1 MTEAIEGARPLSA
14 DPAAGTDAAP
24 AAGTDAADAS
34 VNELIP
40 AVIVDRPQREVW
52 TNVGHPFATG
62 LVLTIGALAAIA
74 LGVAFVNLS
83 TIVIYI
89 VMALFVALALDPV
102 VKRLERRNV
111 SRPWGIVIVYGTFG
125 ILLVL
130 VLWFLI
136 PALFSQGQEL
146 IKNIPSLVAEFQK
159 SDFYKWLQDT
169 FGSQAGT
176 MLKQVQAFF
185 TNPSNL
191 AAIGGGI
198 VKVGVNIGLAIS
210 GLLIILVLSL
220 YFLAGL
226 PAMKVA
232 FAQLTPAHSRPTVTS
247 LTNQITDSIGGY
259 LTGMVIL
266 AFFNSVVGLI
276 LHLVLGLPFPFLMAV
291 AAFCIT
297 LIPLIGSV
305 CYWVFATVVALFS
318 DPVAALIFAI
328 VYLIYIQ
335 VEAYVLTPRVMN
347 KTVSVP
353 GALVVIGAL
362 VGGTL
367 LGLLGALVAI
377 PVTASILLIIKQIF
391 IPRQDRKVK
400 T

>member
-1 MTEAIEGARPLSA
+1 MTEAVEGARPLSVDA
-14 DPAAGTDAAP
+14 AAGTDAAVV
-24 AAGTDAADAS
+24 D
-34 VNELIP
+34 NEIIP
-40 AVIVDRPQREVW
+40 PVIVDRPQREVW
-52 TNVGHPFATG
+52 ANVGHPFATG
-62 LVLTIGALAAIA
+62 LILTIGGLTALA
-74 LGVAFVNLS
+74 LGIAFVNLS
-83 TIVIYI
+83 TIVIYV

-102 VKRLERRNV
+102 VKRLERHNV
-111 SRPWGIVIVYGTFG
+111 ARPWGIVIVYGSFG
-125 ILLVL
+125 IVL
-130 VLWFLI
+130 IGVLWFLI
-136 PALFSQGQEL
+136 PALFTQAQAL
-146 IKNIPSLVAEFQK
+146 VQNIPSLIGQFEN
-159 SDFYKWLQDT
+159 SDFYAWVQST
-169 FGSQAGT
+169 FGAQAGT
-176 MLKQVQAFF
+176 ILTQVQTFL
-185 TNPSNL
+185 TNPANL
-191 AAIGGGI
+191 ATIGGGI
-198 VKVGVNIGLAIS
+198 LRLGVSVGVAIS

-259 LTGMVIL
+259 LTGMVVL
-266 AFFNSVVGLI
+266 AFFNSVVGLV
-276 LHLVLGLPFPFLMAV
+276 LHLVLELPFPFLMAV

-305 CYWVFATVVALFS
+305 CYLIFASVLALFS
-318 DPVAALIFAI
+318 DPTAALIFAI

-391 IPRQDRKVK
+391 IPRQDRKIR

>member
-1 MTEAIEGARPLSA
+1 MTDAIEGARPLSV
-14 DPAAGTDAAP
+14 DAS
-24 AAGTDAADAS
+24 AGTDAADAA
-34 VNELIP
+34 VPNEIIP
-40 AVIVDRPQREVW
+40 AVIDDSPQPQVW
-52 TNVGHPFATG
+52 ANIGRPFATG
-62 LVLTIGALAAIA
+62 LVLTIGGLVAIGI
-74 LGVAFVNLS
+74 GVAFINLS
-83 TIVIYI
+83 TIVFYI
-89 VMALFVALALDPV
+89 IMALFFALALDPV
-102 VKRLERRNV
+102 VKRLERHGIARA
-111 SRPWGIVIVYGTFG
+111 WGIVIVYGIFG
-125 ILLVL
+125 IILIAA
-130 VLWFLI
+130 LWFLI
-136 PALFSQGQEL
+136 PALFTQMQTV
-146 IKNIPSLVAEFQK
+146 IKNLPQTITDAENSQFA
-159 SDFYKWLQDT
+159 KWMEST
-169 FGSQAGT
+169 FGTQTGQI
-176 MLKQVQAFF
+176 LDQVEAFF
-185 TNPSNL
+185 SNPSNL

-198 VKVGVNIGLAIS
+198 VKVGVGIGLAIS
-210 GLLIILVLSL
+210 GGLIILVLSL
-220 YFLAGL
+220 YFLGGL

-291 AAFCIT
+291 AAFLIT

-305 CYWVFATVVALFS
+305 CYLIFATVIALFTS
-318 DPVAALIFAI
+318 PVDALIFGV

-335 VEAYVLTPRVMN
+335 IEAYLLTPRVMN

-367 LGLLGALVAI
+367 FGLLGALVAI

-391 IPRQDRKVK
+391 IPRQDAK
-400 T
+400 TRT